1 MEAQAFAEV
10 YDIINHFEFEM
21 YQKIP
26 QEFIDMIKNNKDDDF
41 KVNINYSQNINEQI
55 QIRETKIILSII
67 FRDFICDAK
76 LKQKLKEYD
85 FRKLEA
91 KRRENYN
98 PNSLFKNRTEQLEDI
113 STSKTQENTTALA
126 EYKAQKW
133 YHKIFAKILKL
144 FKR

>member
-1 MEAQAFAEV
+1 MDAQALAEV
-10 YDIINHFEFEM
+10 YDIINHFEFKM
-21 YQKIP
+21 YKKIP
-26 QEFIDMIKNNKDDDF
+26 QEFIDMIKNNKDDNF

-85 FRKLEA
+85 FRILEA
-91 KRRENYN
+91 QKRDNYN
-98 PNSLFKNRTEQLEDI
+98 PDNLLKKRKEQAENISIFQDNVNSLI
-113 STSKTQENTTALA
+113 

-133 YHKIFAKILKL
+133 YQKIFAKILKL